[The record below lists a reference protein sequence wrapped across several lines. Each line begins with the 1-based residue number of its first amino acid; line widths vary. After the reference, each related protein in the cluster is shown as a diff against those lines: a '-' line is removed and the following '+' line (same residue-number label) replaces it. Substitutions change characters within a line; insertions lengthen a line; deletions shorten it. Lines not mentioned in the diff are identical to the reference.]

1 MADEPATAQ
10 RLGIRGYARWRSE
23 RYGPVSH
30 AAVRKA
36 IESRRIAQAVVDGKI
51 DPVLADRLWEA
62 NTDPAQQ
69 RRTGP
74 RAGASASSSNA
85 PPVAQPGLFG
95 ATAEQDEAERR
106 RRDEEDVAAVSYK
119 RASTIREVFRARLT
133 ELEYRQQRG
142 ELVNAAAVRRAQFE
156 LARRVRDRV
165 RDVEDRCAARLVA
178 LPNEAA
184 VRKVLGQALR
194 DALEELAGPAS
205 AAP

>member
-1 MADEPATAQ
+1 MDEPATAA
-10 RLGIRGYARWRSE
+10 RLGIRGYARWRSA

-51 DPVLADRLWEA
+51 DPVLADRLWDQ

-74 RAGASASSSNA
+74 RAASTP
-85 PPVAQPGLFG
+85 PPVAQPGLFASG
-95 ATAEQDEAERR
+95 AEQDEAARR
-106 RRDEEDVAAVSYK
+106 QRDDEDVAAVSYK

-165 RDVEDRCAARLVA
+165 REIEDRVAARLVA
-178 LPNEAA
+178 VPTEPL
-184 VRKVLGQALR
+184 VRKVLNQAIR
-194 DALEELAGPAS
+194 DALDELAGPAG
-205 AAP
+205 APP

>member
-1 MADEPATAQ
+1 MDEPVTAA
-10 RLGIRGYARWRSE
+10 RLGIRGYARWRSA

-51 DPVLADRLWEA
+51 DPVLADRLWDQ

-74 RAGASASSSNA
+74 RAGSTP
-85 PPVAQPGLFG
+85 PPVAQPGLF
-95 ATAEQDEAERR
+95 ASSAEQDEAARR
-106 RRDEEDVAAVSYK
+106 QRDEEDVAAVSYK
-119 RASTIREVFRARLT
+119 RASTVREVFRARLT

-165 RDVEDRCAARLVA
+165 REIEDRVAPRLVA
-178 LPNEAA
+178 LASEQQ
-184 VRKVLGQALR
+184 VRKVLNQAIR
-194 DALEELAGPAS
+194 DALDELAGPAG
-205 AAP
+205 APP